1 MSRVWLRMS
10 DDFWL
15 HLRPSVKFAL
25 VTLYRVMH
33 TRPHLIQ
40 NFAIY
45 IRSIFACDSRGQ
57 ITRSAIRLPN
67 HFLSLPCSSFSFS
80 SFFLSRSFM
89 FPHSFIFSLT
99 FFPSFFT
106 KLTVISEIS
115 ISSLARE
122 CVGAAGLH
130 VRRRIAN
137 PDVTIAL
144 IPRYPSF
151 PSVLVP
157 LLSASPQGFCAPPR
171 NVIFPPAARVLPA
184 TNLRRSNNSAPFVR
198 LSIRTILY
206 PSSPSLRYSSPYIGA
221 VSLFLHPL
229 ALLVWLDGMTR

>member
-67 HFLSLPCSSFSFS
+67 HFLS
-80 SFFLSRSFM
+80 
-89 FPHSFIFSLT
+89 
-99 FFPSFFT
+99 
-106 KLTVISEIS
+106 
-115 ISSLARE
+115 
-122 CVGAAGLH
+122 
-130 VRRRIAN
+130 
-137 PDVTIAL
+137 
-144 IPRYPSF
+144 PSF
-151 PSVLVP
+151 PLALSLSLTLSSLCPSHSFVFFHSLSFPLSFSLLFLLNSPLYRKYRSRLLCADVLELRAYTYAV
-157 LLSASPQGFCAPPR
+157 ASRIQ
-171 NVIFPPAARVLPA
+171 
-184 TNLRRSNNSAPFVR
+184 T
-198 LSIRTILY
+198 
-206 PSSPSLRYSSPYIGA
+206 SPSLSSRAIPPSRPSS
-221 VSLFLHPL
+221 SLFFQPVLRVFARHHE
-229 ALLVWLDGMTR
+229 T

>member
-67 HFLSLPCSSFSFS
+67 HFLSPSFPLALSHTLLS
-80 SFFLSRSFM
+80 LCLSRSFV
-89 FPHSFIFSLT
+89 FFHSLIPSL

-115 ISSLARE
+115 ISSLVRG

-151 PSVLVP
+151 PPVLVP

-221 VSLFLHPL
+221 VSLSFSIHLHQC
-229 ALLVWLDGMTR
+229 GRTG

>member
-1 MSRVWLRMS
+1 MDRLRVPR
-10 DDFWL
+10 FG
-15 HLRPSVKFAL
+15 
-25 VTLYRVMH
+25 YR
-33 TRPHLIQ
+33 T
-40 NFAIY
+40 
-45 IRSIFACDSRGQ
+45 
-57 ITRSAIRLPN
+57 
-67 HFLSLPCSSFSFS
+67 
-80 SFFLSRSFM
+80 
-89 FPHSFIFSLT
+89 IFSLPPSPSLSLSHSPLSLSLCLSHSFVFFHSLIPSL

-115 ISSLARE
+115 ISSLVRG

-151 PSVLVP
+151 PPVLVP

-221 VSLFLHPL
+221 VSLPFSVHLHQC
-229 ALLVWLDGMTR
+229 GRTG